1 MQQSEGKVL
10 ITVYKN
16 ARRLLKVFLKHQ
28 PISIK
33 DLKRFINVRNI
44 PIEETTGYLFD
55 KGFLH
60 IDPNYAV
67 MRNLLKDPTLSVEY
81 PLSVTVQGKAALEAD
96 VESRHYRT
104 LNEIRAWVTLAI
116 SVIALILSIISLTV
130 R

>member
-1 MQQSEGKVL
+1 M
-10 ITVYKN
+10 YKN